1 MVKKDFSKSI
11 TTQWEAKTES
21 VLETKLHQYED
32 ENILLKEQIKI
43 LESSKNSDLSI
54 LKIEDIKLLSN
65 IRDHLE
71 YEDIESLSEDIKKH
85 GQLQP
90 VLISNDNY
98 LLAGYRRYHAIKLIS
113 KTENENGNIICYKL
127 KKNHNEID
135 KEELQEIQLAEN
147 EQRRSIDYFQ
157 LSKLYNTYKEN
168 IGSQK
173 DLVAIF
179 KKSKGTISA
188 ILKINNIDPILIDY
202 IKQFQIYAWSKSK
215 FEKFAAANF
224 DNLDDRNADFYTN
237 NKGIIGW
244 RPLYEIAKNESLLEQ
259 KKVFIKLYKNR
270 LTEEEIIKDFSELN
284 DEEKANTKSILEKTN
299 KKVDSII
306 KDLEKE
312 LKSENNIIFE
322 KIQLKLKEVKEIL
335 DRNITK

>member
-1 MVKKDFSKSI
+1 MAKKDFSKSI

-21 VLETKLHQYED
+21 VLETKLHQTED
-32 ENILLKEQIKI
+32 ENNLLKEKIKI
-43 LESSKNSDLSI
+43 LESSRSSDLSI
-54 LKIEDIKLLSN
+54 LKIDDIKLLSN

-71 YEDIESLSEDIKKH
+71 YEDIKSLSEDIKKH

-90 VLISNDNY
+90 VLVSNDNY
-98 LLAGYRRYHAIKLIS
+98 LLAGYRRYHAIKLNS
-113 KTENENGNIICYKL
+113 EKENEDGNIICYKL
-127 KKNHNEID
+127 KRNHNEID
-135 KEELQEIQLAEN
+135 NEELQEIQLAEN

-157 LSKLYNTYKEN
+157 LSNLYNTYKKN

-173 DLVAIF
+173 DLVEIF

-188 ILKINNIDPILIDY
+188 ILKINSIDPMLVDY

-215 FEKFAAANF
+215 FEKFAAANSEKI
-224 DNLDDRNADFYTN
+224 DGKSEDFYTN

-244 RPLYEIAKNESLLEQ
+244 RPLYEIAKNETLLEQ

-270 LTEEEIIKDFSELN
+270 LTEDEIKKDFSDLT
-284 DEEKANTKSILEKTN
+284 DEEKTNNKSILEKTN

-312 LKSENNIIFE
+312 LKSKNNIVFQ
-322 KIQLKLKEVKEIL
+322 KVHLKLKEVKEIL
-335 DRNITK
+335 DSNIRK

>member
-127 KKNHNEID
+127 KK
-135 KEELQEIQLAEN
+135 
-147 EQRRSIDYFQ
+147 
-157 LSKLYNTYKEN
+157 
-168 IGSQK
+168 
-173 DLVAIF
+173 
-179 KKSKGTISA
+179 KS
-188 ILKINNIDPILIDY
+188 
-202 IKQFQIYAWSKSK
+202 
-215 FEKFAAANF
+215 
-224 DNLDDRNADFYTN
+224 
-237 NKGIIGW
+237 
-244 RPLYEIAKNESLLEQ
+244 
-259 KKVFIKLYKNR
+259 
-270 LTEEEIIKDFSELN
+270 
-284 DEEKANTKSILEKTN
+284 
-299 KKVDSII
+299 
-306 KDLEKE
+306 
-312 LKSENNIIFE
+312 
-322 KIQLKLKEVKEIL
+322 
-335 DRNITK
+335 